1 MRISDWSS
9 DVCSSDLNGSRYALS
24 ITGKGCGS
32 ELVIGIKAAAGKAC
46 IPHASRPLAGQAAGR
61 CRGSDM
67 ASGVDRYA
75 ANGVASGV
83 ILLGVLVSKWM
94 RQSALC
100 TNLPCEAGGAFAGE
114 QDGNFPKEQIGRASC
129 RERVCKDG

>member
-1 MRISDWSS
+1 M
-9 DVCSSDLNGSRYALS
+9 
-24 ITGKGCGS
+24 TGKGCGS

-67 ASGVDRYA
+67 ASGVARYA

-83 ILLGVLVSKWM
+83 ILIGVLVSKWM
-94 RQSALC
+94 RQRALC
-100 TNLPCEAGGAFAGE
+100 THLPCEARSEERRVGKEGG
-114 QDGNFPKEQIGRASC
+114 RTC
-129 RERVCKDG
+129 RYGGWPD